1 MPMLTLS
8 NDQVVEIVRQLP
20 TEQQTEIF
28 RFLLLQ
34 QWGQWE
40 SLSRYGMNKVKI
52 AAEERG
58 FDWDAMTEDE
68 REDFIDN
75 VVHDRD
81 G

>member
-40 SLSRYGMNKVKI
+40 SLSRYATNQVKI
-52 AAEERG
+52 AAQERG

-75 VVHDRD
+75 VVHEV
-81 G
+81 

>member
-1 MPMLTLS
+1 
-8 NDQVVEIVRQLP
+8 
-20 TEQQTEIF
+20 
-28 RFLLLQ
+28 
-34 QWGQWE
+34 
-40 SLSRYGMNKVKI
+40 MNKVKI
-52 AAEERG
+52 AAQERG

>member
-40 SLSRYGMNKVKI
+40 SLSRYGKNKVKI
-52 AAEERG
+52 AAQERG
-58 FDWDAMTEDE
+58 FDWDTMTEDE

-75 VVHDRD
+75 VVHEV
-81 G
+81 